1 MKTGCME
8 TKTKQASLN
17 FGTVFLTANAMSIL
31 PESSTAVDG
40 WFAFPLCQ
48 VSVGQHLYQCNIP

>member
-1 MKTGCME
+1 ME